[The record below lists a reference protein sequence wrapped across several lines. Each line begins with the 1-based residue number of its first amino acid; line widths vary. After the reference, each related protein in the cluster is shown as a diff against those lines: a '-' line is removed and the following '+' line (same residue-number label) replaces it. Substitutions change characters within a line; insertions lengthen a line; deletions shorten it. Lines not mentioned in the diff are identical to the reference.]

1 MRGDIV
7 TQGSCCG
14 IHGCQRIT
22 VSHKGGGDMVATH
35 GLKNNTDPIVSANLR
50 NKPVSVTVDARNP
63 QMGTTISPK
72 DNQGLKVA
80 FSLKCRTSQGA
91 WEYLLVKEGEIL
103 LIDGQNVM
111 VRRNQTNE

>member
-22 VSHKGGGDMVATH
+22 VSYKGGGDMVANH
-35 GLKNNTDPIVSANLR
+35 ALKNNTDPNIDVNLR

-63 QMGTTISPK
+63 QMGITISPK
-72 DNQGLKVA
+72 ENQGLKVA
-80 FSLKCRTSQGA
+80 FSLKCKTSQGA
-91 WEYLLVKEGEIL
+91 WEYLLVNEGEIL

-111 VRRNQTNE
+111 VKRRQTK